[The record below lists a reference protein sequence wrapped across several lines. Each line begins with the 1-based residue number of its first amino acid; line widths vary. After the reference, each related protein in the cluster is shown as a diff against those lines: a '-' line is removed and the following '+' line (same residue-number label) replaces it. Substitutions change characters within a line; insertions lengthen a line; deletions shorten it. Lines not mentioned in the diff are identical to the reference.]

1 MKRFAALM
9 IAGSMLALGGCAS
22 TSDLAAAK
30 AHAQR
35 ANDAA
40 AKAQAT
46 ADAATKRLNAIEA
59 TAAQALAEAQ
69 KTSQAA
75 AAAQAAAADAKKA
88 AADATD
94 AAKKADATSAQVNER
109 IDRMFKKA
117 MMKYASRIRP

>member
-1 MKRFAALM
+1 V
-9 IAGSMLALGGCAS
+9 
-22 TSDLAAAK
+22 
-30 AHAQR
+30 
-35 ANDAA
+35 
-40 AKAQAT
+40 
-46 ADAATKRLNAIEA
+46 EA

-75 AAAQAAAADAKKA
+75 AEAKAAAADAKKA

-117 MMKYASRIRP
+117 MMK

>member
-30 AHAQR
+30 ADAQR

-59 TAAQALAEAQ
+59 TAAQ
-69 KTSQAA
+69 
-75 AAAQAAAADAKKA
+75 AQAAAADAKKA

-117 MMKYASRIRP
+117 MMK